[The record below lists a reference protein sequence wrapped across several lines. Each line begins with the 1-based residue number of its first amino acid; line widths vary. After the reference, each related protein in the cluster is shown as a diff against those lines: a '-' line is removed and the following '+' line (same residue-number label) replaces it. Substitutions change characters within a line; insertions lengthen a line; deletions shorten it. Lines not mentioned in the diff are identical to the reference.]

1 MFAATYNLTVDRAS
15 TWSMVLTLQ
24 DPSGAAIDYSTA
36 ANFTG
41 QVRPTYT
48 DAVAATFVFT
58 APTVG
63 SPALGQVSMTLPVA
77 QTELLKPGSS
87 YEYDVFLTLGGITT
101 KLLQG
106 ALECRPNITR

>member
-24 DPSGAAIDYSTA
+24 DPSGAAINYTSA

-58 APTVG
+58 AIGAT
-63 SPALGQVSMTLPVA
+63 SNGQVSMSLPVA